1 MATRKLEG
9 NSVTY
14 LAQYFLI
21 PEEPQAESEASVLV
35 LYGNSVTPFLFI
47 LESWLGPGSNLTL
60 IYLFLVWSERFHLI
74 VEYMNL
80 EVCFLLLAFYFMYVF
95 F

>member
-35 LYGNSVTPFLFI
+35 LLEYGDCANI
-47 LESWLGPGSNLTL
+47 
-60 IYLFLVWSERFHLI
+60 
-74 VEYMNL
+74 
-80 EVCFLLLAFYFMYVF
+80 
-95 F
+95 